1 MSQVITALDA
11 SNIFRGLSLYFSGK
25 YDWFRYG
32 PMKASLGK
40 GSNFFYVLSRKYNRP
55 EYMDLCISTMSE
67 TPRLWVADLVEDQ
80 ADAVRMEY
88 VAWLESMTYR
98 LEQQLVE
105 RLESI
110 DGNPLDYFTP
120 IDGYHPQ
127 MLKDYQSGKLSLL
140 ALVAIDQAIRF
151 SPMWTRRMPNDL
163 IWNKVATK
171 MAKLKPFV
179 ESRLPTGLDAVVKK
193 AIKNVQVYA

>member
-1 MSQVITALDA
+1 
-11 SNIFRGLSLYFSGK
+11 
-25 YDWFRYG
+25 
-32 PMKASLGK
+32 MKASLGK

-55 EYMDLCISTMSE
+55 EYMDLCIANLSE
-67 TPRLWVADLVEDQ
+67 APRLWVAELMDEK
-80 ADAVRMEY
+80 AEHYRMNY

-98 LEQQLVE
+98 LEQKLAE
-105 RLESI
+105 RLESV

-127 MLKDYQSGKLSLL
+127 MLKDYQSDKLN
-140 ALVAIDQAIRF
+140 LVTMVAVDQAIRF

-179 ESRLPTGLDAVVKK
+179 ESRLPTSLDAVVKK
-193 AIKNVQVYA
+193 AIKNSQVYA